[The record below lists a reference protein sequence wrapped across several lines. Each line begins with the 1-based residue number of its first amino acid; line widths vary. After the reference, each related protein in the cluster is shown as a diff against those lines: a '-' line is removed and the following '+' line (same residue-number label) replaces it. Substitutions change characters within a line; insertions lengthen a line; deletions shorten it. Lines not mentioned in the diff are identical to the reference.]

1 MPRPDAPRSRFELH
15 GEPPTHL
22 SYPEL
27 GAAGVRHLVTT
38 RHAGSLPPV
47 TAPEGPFPPGAAA
60 AALAALGVEG
70 REISFLYQ
78 LHGTAILAADGRPPG
93 LVGTGD
99 ALVTER
105 ARRPLAIF
113 TADCLAVILADPARP
128 LLAVAHVGWRGT
140 VKGLLGRLV
149 RTLAERHGA
158 DPAALLAAVSPSIG
172 PCCYEVDEP
181 VVGPLAR
188 AFPGAWE
195 RWVSPR
201 GPGKWRLDLWQA
213 NADQLAEAGVAPGR
227 ILNPRLCTSCRRD
240 LFFSYRAEGG
250 GQRLATVAMLEGP
263 RVAV

>member
-1 MPRPDAPRSRFELH
+1 MPQPDAPRSPFEFH

-22 SYPEL
+22 SYPGL

-47 TAPEGPFPPGAAA
+47 TAAEGPFPPGPAA

-70 REISFLYQ
+70 REVSFLYQ
-78 LHGTAILAADGRPPG
+78 VHGTAILAADGRPPG

-113 TADCLAVILADPARP
+113 TADCLALILADPARP

-140 VKGLLGRLV
+140 VKGLPGRLV
-149 RTLAERHGA
+149 RALAERHGA
-158 DPAALLAAVSPSIG
+158 APAALRVAVSPSIG

-181 VVGPLAR
+181 VVAPLAR
-188 AFPGAWE
+188 AFPHVWE
-195 RWVSPR
+195 RWVTPT
-201 GPGKWRLDLWQA
+201 GPGKWRLDLWRA
-213 NADQLAEAGVAPGR
+213 TADQLAEAGVAPDR

-250 GQRLATVAMLEGP
+250 GQRLATVAMLGGP